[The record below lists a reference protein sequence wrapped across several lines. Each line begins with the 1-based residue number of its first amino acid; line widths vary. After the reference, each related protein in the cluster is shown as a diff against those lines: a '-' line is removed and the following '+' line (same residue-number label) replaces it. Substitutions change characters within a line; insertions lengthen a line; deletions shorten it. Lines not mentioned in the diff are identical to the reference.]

1 MFKVL
6 SSIFLFLSFFNIAQA
21 QSLDWTKLNTSLEAV
36 VQEHVDTFDFLESG
50 SIVVDE
56 NSDLSQGYLNLN
68 LVFNSTEL
76 NLLNSSTPQ
85 RITLES
91 ELNINTTDLGANK
104 KIDFV
109 VTLNLKGEMLVIL
122 RHINQ
127 LFDDCANLDPQ
138 DNFQVQLCLY
148 IEGVKNAKNATELVP
163 ALESLRQ
170 FVLLLVPGNSSSD
183 VMIRNLVTSIIIQQT
198 QEGTMGSLLV
208 NNFELFG
215 LELSGDL
222 SFHFTDAGLFIK
234 ASGAT
239 LVTSQDYA
247 SFMGSVES
255 TLLGVQ
261 NQDPDTLALISNYT
275 YFAFDLLEGIFL

>member
-6 SSIFLFLSFFNIAQA
+6 SSILLFLSFFNIAQA
-21 QSLDWTKLNTSLEAV
+21 QSLDWTKLNASLEAV

-68 LVFNSTEL
+68 LIFNSTEL

-91 ELNINTTDLGANK
+91 GLNFNTTDLGANK

-122 RHINQ
+122 KHINQ

-222 SFHFTDAGLFIK
+222 SFHFTDVGLFIK

-239 LVTSQDYA
+239 LVSSQDYA
-247 SFMGSVES
+247 GFMGSVES

>member
-1 MFKVL
+1 MVKLL
-6 SSIFLFLSFFNIAQA
+6 SSTLLVLSFFNFANA
-21 QSLDWTKLNTSLEAV
+21 QSLDWTKLNASLEDV

-56 NSDLSQGYLNLN
+56 NSDLSLGKLNLN
-68 LVFNSTEL
+68 LTFNSTEL
-76 NLLNSSTPQ
+76 SLFNSNVPQ

-91 ELNINTTDLGANK
+91 GLSFNTTDLGATK
-104 KIDFV
+104 KVDFLV
-109 VTLNLKGEMLVIL
+109 SLNLKGEMLVIL

-148 IEGVKNAKNATELVP
+148 IEGVKTAKNATELVP

-170 FVLLLVPGNSSSD
+170 AILTLVPGSSSND
-183 VMIRNLVTSIIIQQT
+183 VMIRNLITSIIIQQT
-198 QEGTMGSLLV
+198 QEGTIGSLLV
-208 NNFELFG
+208 NDFDLFG
-215 LELSGDL
+215 LKLSGDL
-222 SFHFTDAGLFIK
+222 SFHFTDAGLFINVV
-234 ASGAT
+234 GAT
-239 LVTSQDYA
+239 LLSTVDYT
-247 SFMGSVES
+247 SFMGSFES

-261 NQDPDTLALISNYT
+261 NQDPDTLLMITNYT